1 MHRVNQEEMLSSV
14 HEKRASLEEISV
26 ANRTMDI
33 VCVCV
38 VCWRGGVR
46 GRWCVGGE
54 GLGGGGVL
62 EGRG

>member
-1 MHRVNQEEMLSSV
+1 M
-14 HEKRASLEEISV
+14 
-26 ANRTMDI
+26 
-33 VCVCV
+33 

>member
-1 MHRVNQEEMLSSV
+1 M
-14 HEKRASLEEISV
+14 
-26 ANRTMDI
+26 
-33 VCVCV
+33 
-38 VCWRGGVR
+38 VCWKGGVR